1 MDALDVGIL
10 RTMGIRP
17 FARWPRPRAA
27 LKPSAVAR
35 ELDQREQTVR
45 DRLARMESAGVIRGY
60 HLWPNLRHVDMAIRS
75 VHWELDHA
83 PDDETLERLM
93 PVDGV
98 VGALRFYGPHVC
110 FDLGHTGRA
119 QLDRRVD
126 VVSHLLGEGHDVLWS
141 HDLAFPSVDRDLS
154 TLDWRILRARR
165 TDVRS
170 PATEVGEAVGVTAKT
185 VRSRYDAMRAAG
197 SLDEYASVDFA
208 AMTDAAPFI
217 LYVWM
222 APDGPDP
229 TATLLDRFDDH
240 RLGHFRATVPRSGM
254 LVIQM
259 VASNPAE
266 VQQLV
271 ESARSIEGVAR
282 AEPQLPTGGFWN
294 EDWVDEIV
302 EAEAGLTPA

>member
-10 RTMGIRP
+10 RIMGIRP
-17 FARWPRPRAA
+17 FARWPRPQGT
-27 LKPSAVAR
+27 LKPAAVAR
-35 ELDQREQTVR
+35 ELEQREQTVR
-45 DRLARMESAGVIRGY
+45 DRLDRMESAGVIRGY
-60 HLWPNLRHVDMAIRS
+60 HLWPNLRHIDMAIRS

-83 PDDETLERLM
+83 PNDETLERLK
-93 PVDGV
+93 VVEGV

-110 FDLGHTGRA
+110 FDLGHVGDAQHERRA
-119 QLDRRVD
+119 E
-126 VVSHLLGEGHDVLWS
+126 VVGHLLGEAHDILWS

-165 TDVRS
+165 TAARR
-170 PATEVGEAVGVTAKT
+170 PATEVGAKVGVTAKT
-185 VRSRYDAMRAAG
+185 VRNRYDAMRSEG

-208 AMTDAAPFI
+208 AMTDAVPFI

-222 APDGPDP
+222 TPEGPDP
-229 TATLLDRFDDH
+229 TYELLERFEDH
-240 RLGHFRATVPRSGM
+240 RLGHFQATVPRSGV
-254 LVIQM
+254 LVTQM

-271 ESARSIEGVAR
+271 ELTRAIEGVER

-294 EDWVDEIV
+294 EDWLDEIV
-302 EAEAGLTPA
+302 EGEAGLPVA